1 MQDCRING
9 KKVRISVLPTEKRRK
24 GADQKEKFKK
34 DGKKASFE
42 KLQLSKS
49 TQTRIFRKQKQLQA

>member
-9 KKVRISVLPTEKRRK
+9 KKIRISVLPTEKRRK
-24 GADQKEKFKK
+24 GTDQKEKFKK
-34 DGKKASFE
+34 DGKKVSSEKSSF
-42 KLQLSKS
+42 QKS